1 VKAVLD
7 VIGLDDCIRK
17 GSAFKRLRM
26 SFNVADG
33 IHPAVMPYFNER
45 GAVSPFLVIAFENKV
60 AMSTLKDRLSSAP
73 LVPVPKGKE
82 NDDGRGNNPQPPIDA
97 VCLLG
102 RGIVWNIRPAIPR
115 S

>member
-1 VKAVLD
+1 
-7 VIGLDDCIRK
+7 
-17 GSAFKRLRM
+17 M

-45 GAVSPFLVIAFENKV
+45 GAVPPFLVIAFENKV

-82 NDDGRGNNPQPPIDA
+82 NDDGRATIPSRRLTRYACSDA
-97 VCLLG
+97 ALC
-102 RGIVWNIRPAIPR
+102 GISGPAIPR